1 MPDFLPDLPTDEILA
16 ALGRAPG
23 NELKSGKFD
32 SPDSSSALVANA
44 FGWFL
49 HRADMMPMLPGGLG
63 RAKSITLEAELQ
75 YPWEGGKHPWLD
87 VVIETDRYLIGIEAK
102 RYEPFRPAKANRFP
116 DMLDRKVWGEK
127 MEGYTRLRRTHANGA
142 RRFTTLD
149 DVELVKAAYGLRTEA
164 QRRKLKPVLMYLYA
178 EPAAFANGRAVSQ
191 EQIQA
196 HRADMKLFG
205 ESVEGDEVEF
215 LPMHWADMLALWGR
229 GKMPLADHAARVAE
243 RFGVV

>member
-1 MPDFLPDLPTDEILA
+1 MPDFLPDLPTDLILA

-49 HRADMMPMLPGGLG
+49 NRPDMMPMLPGGLG
-63 RAKSITLEAELQ
+63 LAKSVTLEAELQ

-87 VVIETDRYLIGIEAK
+87 VVIETDRYLVGVESK

-127 MEGYTRLRRTHANGA
+127 MEGYTRIRRTHANGA

-164 QRRKLKPVLMYLYA
+164 QRRKLRPVLLYLYA
-178 EPAAFANGRAVSQ
+178 EPAIFANGRPVDPAK
-191 EQIQA
+191 IAA
-196 HRADMKLFG
+196 HRADIQLFG
-205 ESVEGDEVEF
+205 ESVEGDEVAF
-215 LPMHWADMLALWGR
+215 LAIEWSAMLALWNR
-229 GKMPLADHAARVAE
+229 GKMPVAEHAARVAE